1 MITFKKREIIYRPY
15 EPVMKFIVDIVLIIC
30 AAYLFVMA
38 FFTNVNV
45 VGHSMNET
53 LN

>member
-38 FFTNVNV
+38 FLQMLML
-45 VGHSMNET
+45 SDI
-53 LN
+53 L